1 MAGEFFKDYYKKLN
15 REAFLKAFL
24 CALFV
29 GFVAVFVSA
38 AVIWFTGFKHF
49 WISAIVFAVVVGAIT
64 PLLYFKKF
72 KPGKKDVAKRVDELG
87 LEERMLTMH
96 ELEGQT
102 SFIAVKQREDALRAL
117 KTVNAGFIKL
127 AISLP
132 LIIAVI
138 ISGVFGVGMT
148 TVSALSATDT
158 VPPGSEVIIP
168 GGDDELQEYEVIYE
182 VKEGGEGE
190 IFGLTDEGGIY
201 QIVIEGMD
209 AAPVIA
215 IPEDGYVFEEWSDG
229 WADPVRQDKFVT
241 SSFTVYAIFAV
252 GVPSDGEQ
260 QESDEEGDEASDK
273 PSTGSGN
280 GKTDGGKPK
289 PGSGAGGGKYEPNN
303 QVIDGET
310 FYGGE
315 TFEDAYEQAI
325 EETNNDSNLTDKDKD
340 NIGGYLEG
348 IRK

>member
-29 GFVAVFVSA
+29 GFVAVFISA

-102 SFIAVKQREDALRAL
+102 SFIAVKQREDALSAL

-148 TVSALSATDT
+148 TVSALSATEA
-158 VPPGSEVIIP
+158 VPPGSEVILP
-168 GGDDELQEYEVIYE
+168 GGEDELHEYEVIYE
-182 VKEGGEGE
+182 VQEGGEGE

-201 QIVIEGMD
+201 QLVIEGMD

-229 WADPVRQDKFVT
+229 WADPVRQDRFITGNV
-241 SSFTVYAIFAV
+241 TVYAIFAV
-252 GVPSDGEQ
+252 GVPSEGEQ
-260 QESDEEGDEASDK
+260 EGEEEGDEGNSNK
-273 PSTGSGN
+273 PSGSGN
-280 GKTDGGKPK
+280 GESNGQNNSQ
-289 PGSGAGGGKYEPNN
+289 GSGAGGGKYEPSN

-315 TFEDAYEQAI
+315 TFKDAFEQAV
-325 EETNNDSNLTDKDKD
+325 EESNNDGNLTDEDKD